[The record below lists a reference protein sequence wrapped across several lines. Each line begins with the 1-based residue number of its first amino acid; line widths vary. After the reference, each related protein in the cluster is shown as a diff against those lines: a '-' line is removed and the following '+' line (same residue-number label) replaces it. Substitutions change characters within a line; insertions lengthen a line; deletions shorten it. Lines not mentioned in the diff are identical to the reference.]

1 MLDLEAHARAAALKR
16 AKPEAL
22 GVLHLVWAPLG
33 PEPVRSF
40 LRSYRAHSAGIA
52 HELVIVLNGAPGD
65 TDTATEREGSPADK
79 ALTREDLEAELTGIE
94 HRLIVLDR
102 PVPDLAAYGLAAR
115 ALTHPRLCFLN
126 SYSVVLV
133 EGWLA
138 IFVQALDDPHIG
150 LVGASAS
157 WESQSSWIRG
167 RVRYWPRQLLRL
179 RGARRDYPRFPNPH
193 IRSTAF
199 MIDRANLIAMNL
211 DEARDKRDTYLLE
224 SGRRS
229 ITRQILERDLRAVV
243 TGRDGRVYGVKDW
256 AASRTYR
263 SGGQDNLLVADRRTE
278 DWANASPR
286 LRRRLSRDA
295 WGEHY
300 ADAGG
305 IDLADPDGID
315 AEGV

>member
-1 MLDLEAHARAAALKR
+1 MLDFEAHARVAALNR
-16 AKPEAL
+16 AKPGAL
-22 GVLHLVWAPLG
+22 GVVHLVWAPLG
-33 PEPVRSF
+33 PDPLRRF
-40 LRSYRAHSAGIA
+40 LRSYNAHSPGIA
-52 HELVIVLNGAPGD
+52 HELVIVLNGAPIED
-65 TDTATEREGSPADK
+65 TGPPAERKGSRDGK

-94 HRLIVLDR
+94 HRLIVLEH

-115 ALTHPRLCFLN
+115 ALTHSRLCFLN
-126 SYSVVLV
+126 SYSAILADR
-133 EGWLA
+133 WLA
-138 IFVQALDDPHIG
+138 IFLQALEDPHTG
-150 LVGASAS
+150 LVGATAS
-157 WESQSSWIRG
+157 WESQSRWIRG
-167 RVRYWPRQLLRL
+167 RARYWPYQLIRS

-199 MIDRANLIAMNL
+199 AIDRANLLAMNL
-211 DEARDKRDTYLLE
+211 EAAQDKRATYLLE

-243 TGRDGRVYGVKDW
+243 AGRDGRVYGVKDW

-263 SGGQDNLLVADRRTE
+263 SGEQDNLLVSDRRTE
-278 DWANASPR
+278 DWVRASPR

-300 ADAGG
+300 VGAGG
-305 IDLADPDGID
+305 VD

>member
-1 MLDLEAHARAAALKR
+1 LDFEAHAHAAALNR

-22 GVLHLVWAPLG
+22 AVVYLAWAPLG
-33 PEPVRSF
+33 PEPLRSF
-40 LRSYRAHSAGIA
+40 LRSYRAHAPGIA

-65 TDTATEREGSPADK
+65 SAKASSQAAA
-79 ALTREDLEAELTGIE
+79 ALTQRELAAELAGIE
-94 HRLIVLDR
+94 YRLIVLDR
-102 PVPDLAAYGLAAR
+102 PTLDLAAYGLAAR
-115 ALTHPRLCFLN
+115 ALSHSRLCFLN
-126 SYSVVLV
+126 SYSVVLA

-157 WESQSSWIRG
+157 WESQSRWIRG
-167 RVRYWPRQLLRL
+167 RARHWPYQLIRL
-179 RGARRDYPRFPNPH
+179 RGAHRDYPRFPNPH

-229 ITRQILERDLRAVV
+229 ITRQILERGLRAVV

-263 SGGQDNLLVADRRTE
+263 SGEQDNLLVADRRTE
-278 DWANASPR
+278 DWATALPR

-300 ADAGG
+300 LVADRG
-305 IDLADPDGID
+305 D
-315 AEGV
+315 AKSV

>member
-1 MLDLEAHARAAALKR
+1 MLDLEAHARAAALNR
-16 AKPEAL
+16 AKSGAL
-22 GVLHLVWAPLG
+22 GVVHLVWAPLG

-40 LRSYRAHSAGIA
+40 LRSYHAHSPGIA

-65 TDTATEREGSPADK
+65 SSPLRSRAGAT
-79 ALTREDLEAELTGIE
+79 LTRDDLVAELAGVE

-102 PVPDLAAYGLAAR
+102 PVLDLAAYGLAAR
-115 ALTHPRLCFLN
+115 ALSHPRLCFLN
-126 SYSVVLV
+126 SYSVILADA
-133 EGWLA
+133 WLA
-138 IFVQALDDPHIG
+138 ILVQAIDDPHTG

-157 WESQSSWIRG
+157 WESQSRWIRG
-167 RVRYWPRQLLRL
+167 RARYWPYQLIRL

-211 DEARDKRDTYLLE
+211 EEARDKRDTYLLE

-229 ITRQILERDLRAVV
+229 ITRRILERDLRAVV

-263 SGGQDNLLVADRRTE
+263 SGEQDNLLVADRRTE
-278 DWANASPR
+278 DWALASPR

-300 ADAGG
+300 VDAGVV
-305 IDLADPDGID
+305 DP
-315 AEGV
+315 EGS